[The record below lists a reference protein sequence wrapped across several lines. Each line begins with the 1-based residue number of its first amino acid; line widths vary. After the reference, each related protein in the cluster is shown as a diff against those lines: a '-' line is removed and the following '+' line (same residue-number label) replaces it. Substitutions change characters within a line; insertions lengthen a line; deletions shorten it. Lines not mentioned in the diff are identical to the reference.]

1 MYIHTYINSYKHV
14 YLHTYVSTYV
24 CTYMCT
30 YIHMHIG
37 TTHAYILTLH
47 TYIRTYIHW
56 VKAHVGT
63 YGNELANQLVKAAAQ
78 NRDTSISYNKISKG
92 TLISEIEEEKS
103 KMAKT
108 VE

>member
-1 MYIHTYINSYKHV
+1 MRT
-14 YLHTYVSTYV
+14 YLH
-24 CTYMCT
+24 
-30 YIHMHIG
+30 YIR
-37 TTHAYILTLH
+37 TLH
-47 TYIRTYIHW
+47 TYGHTYIHW

-63 YGNELANQLVKAAAQ
+63 YGNELADQAAKASAQ
-78 NRDTSISYNKISKG
+78 NKDTSISYNKISKG